1 MWGANF
7 DDNFN
12 TTSFSISLIVMLY
25 FFHFFKQAYRA
36 INPGHE
42 DENDFIAKRYGYF
55 IKLFN
60 YIKVNYIQILMKKLV
75 LIKIFYLYNVHLN
88 L

>member
-12 TTSFSISLIVMLY
+12 TSSFTISLIVMLY
-25 FFHFFKQAYRA
+25 YFHFFKQAYKA
-36 INPGHE
+36 IHPERE
-42 DENDFIAKRYGYF
+42 DENDFISKRYGYF
-55 IKLFN
+55 IYFFN
-60 YIKVNYIQILMKKLV
+60 DIKVNCIQISMKKLA
-75 LIKIFYLYNVHLN
+75 LIKIFYLYNADLN